1 MDTDI
6 DKYVERTLYNARV
19 RMEDA
24 AADSLSV
31 IGICGQ
37 CGHSIMSD
45 EHYCETV
52 DGYFCSEECFD
63 EYYDIKHYTLPADKL
78 LECGHRSGKY
88 IDTVIG
94 EFCSV
99 ECLKQERGFKEY
111 GDKYIKYE
119 P

>member
-63 EYYDIKHYTLPADKL
+63 EYYDIKHCENSEYKPLDCRHKSKT
-78 LECGHRSGKY
+78 Y
-88 IDTVIG
+88 IDTDIG
-94 EFCSV
+94 TFCTI
-99 ECLKQERGFKEY
+99 ECMKKERDFKEN
-111 GDKYIKYE
+111 E
-119 P
+119 